1 MGEAASPLRA
11 SKDPTSSGLL
21 QWRWPGTTVPMGA
34 APMRCI
40 GAEGN
45 RDTAFSTGWGVR
57 TPPFPPQSPTSP
69 ICCCCL
75 QEGDKAKQEA
85 HDEPSKHKS
94 ISSPVTRVGYHQS
107 LMLGGLHPPWRGSAA
122 GSRREARRCWR
133 GAGRG
138 SPALQKHL
146 GWVPALPTPRR
157 GQTALPVLSGMG
169 RCCASVQHRPCLQM
183 LVRGRMRPAA
193 FAALVPCTSRE
204 NFRLDWVPSFFLSC
218 GRHLRRRVTCPRA
231 RGCPSCPRKLPGQ
244 PPLPKARP
252 VPYHFSH

>member
-1 MGEAASPLRA
+1 MGEAASPLRV

-40 GAEGN
+40 GAEGD
-45 RDTAFSTGWGVR
+45 RDTD
-57 TPPFPPQSPTSP
+57 PPPKSPTSP
-69 ICCCCL
+69 ICCCCPR
-75 QEGDKAKQEA
+75 EGENAKQEA

-94 ISSPVTRVGYHQS
+94 ISSPVTRVGHHQP
-107 LMLGGLHPPWRGSAA
+107 LMLGGLHPPRRGSAA
-122 GSRREARRCWR
+122 GSRREAQRCRR

-183 LVRGRMRPAA
+183 PVRGRMRPAT
-193 FAALVPCTSRE
+193 FAAPAPGCCADPCTSRE

-218 GRHLRRRVTCPRA
+218 GHHSRRRAMCPGV
-231 RGCPSCPRKLPGQ
+231 RGCPSCPRKPPGQ
-244 PPLPKARP
+244 PPLPEARP

>member
-146 GWVPALPTPRR
+146 GWVPSAPHSAAGADSPARAFGDGEMLRKCPAPALPADAGAWQDAAGRLCR
-157 GQTALPVLSGMG
+157 SGALHKPG
-169 RCCASVQHRPCLQM
+169 
-183 LVRGRMRPAA
+183 
-193 FAALVPCTSRE
+193 
-204 NFRLDWVPSFFLSC
+204 
-218 GRHLRRRVTCPRA
+218 
-231 RGCPSCPRKLPGQ
+231 KL
-244 PPLPKARP
+244 
-252 VPYHFSH
+252 